1 MKVTCLIAS
10 VGVLVVERIQDRAY
24 KYDVQLFCV
33 LHRADRNIDLHM
45 HIPILREYLK
55 GLL

>member
-10 VGVLVVERIQDRAY
+10 VGVLAVERIQDRAY
-24 KYDVQLFCV
+24 KYDVQHFCV
-33 LHRADRNIDLHM
+33 LHRADRNIDLCM
-45 HIPILREYLK
+45 HIPILKEYLK